1 MEKEH
6 LTEIGNLENKI
17 KNMEG
22 EFIAETS
29 RLDQKY
35 DDEQKMWKTE
45 IFQLTQSLDIADK
58 ESTELRA
65 KQQSVEEELSGTI
78 EVCIEYIHQTKT
90 EKDSTLLHKNCNG
103 ENVLGLS

>member
-1 MEKEH
+1 
-6 LTEIGNLENKI
+6 
-17 KNMEG
+17 MEG

-45 IFQLTQSLDIADK
+45 IFQLTQSLDIAVN

-78 EVCIEYIHQTKT
+78 EICIEFIHQTKT
-90 EKDSTLLHKNCNG
+90 EKDSTLLHKKCNG

>member
-45 IFQLTQSLDIADK
+45 IFQLTQSLDLADK

-90 EKDSTLLHKNCNG
+90 ERFDPASQKL
-103 ENVLGLS
+103 

>member
-1 MEKEH
+1 MEEEH

-45 IFQLTQSLDIADK
+45 IFQLTQSLDLADK

-65 KQQSVEEELSGTI
+65 KQQSVEEEFSGTI
-78 EVCIEYIHQTKT
+78 EVCFGIYTSVKNR
-90 EKDSTLLHKNCNG
+90 KDSTLFQKKCYW
-103 ENVLGLS
+103 EIVLGHS